1 MVLDTEVRRKKE
13 QIAALQED
21 IRKASGR
28 TTARA
33 PVVVPF
39 RPAPLLARR
48 PINGKIVA
56 VDLDAKIATV
66 NVGSIAGVSQ
76 GTRFTIYDDDYVGDL
91 RITRVFRDR
100 SLGTI
105 LMSAKPVEVGDEVS
119 TSPLK

>member
-1 MVLDTEVRRKKE
+1 MAD
-13 QIAALQED
+13 LQED

-28 TTARA
+28 ATVRA
-33 PVVVPF
+33 PVVVPLQ
-39 RPAPLLARR
+39 PSALVARR

-66 NVGSIAGVSQ
+66 NVGSIAGLSQ
-76 GTRFTIYDDDYVGDL
+76 GTRLTIYDDDYIGDL
-91 RITRVFRDR
+91 EITRVFRDR
-100 SLGTI
+100 ALGTI